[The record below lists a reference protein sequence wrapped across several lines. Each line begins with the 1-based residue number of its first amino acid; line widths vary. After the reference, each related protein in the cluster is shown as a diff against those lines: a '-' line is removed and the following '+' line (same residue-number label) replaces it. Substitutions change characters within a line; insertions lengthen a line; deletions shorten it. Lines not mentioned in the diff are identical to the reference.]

1 MSAWKDSYT
10 DLRGIEHRVRHVTPE
25 PFGALERGQILREVL
40 EALTAPEPLP
50 TEAETSVED
59 RAGEG

>member
-25 PFGALERGQILREVL
+25 PFETLEREQLLQEIL
-40 EALTAPEPLP
+40 EALTAPEP
-50 TEAETSVED
+50 ED
-59 RAGEG
+59 ASAKGGAGEG

>member
-25 PFGALERGQILREVL
+25 SFRAFEREQLLREVL
-40 EALTAPEPLP
+40 EALTAPEPLS
-50 TEAETSVED
+50 TKAETSVED
-59 RAGEG
+59 RAGEE